1 MHKFKSGLLSLVI
14 LCVCTAPLGFAATKK
29 VSKAPKKTTAGKV
42 VPAKK
47 GKSAAPVAKQKTGQ
61 KAGPKQKA
69 NVKEA
74 RNGKNSK
81 NSKNSKIVTA
91 RSGKIVSR
99 KFVMHDRR
107 TSHGKAYVGIRR
119 VSLRPAPPIITR
131 FSAGDLAGL
140 KNTPDP
146 LALRSNAA
154 LIVDESKL
162 EILFEKNANIALP
175 MASVTKLMTALVVV
189 ESMQDMNETLE
200 ITHEDVDT
208 LKHTGSRLRVGTRM
222 TRGNLLHL
230 ALMSSENRAAAA
242 LGRNYPGGLKAFVS
256 AMNIKAQVL
265 GMSDSVY
272 VDSSGLSSGNI
283 ASARDLAKLVMAAS
297 QYPILRK
304 YSTDTHY
311 SVDDGLHQL
320 QYGSTNALVH
330 NPNWQIQLQK
340 TGYISEAGQ
349 CLVMKAIIDGR
360 PIVMVFLDSKGKGSR
375 IADAQR
381 IRSWLTQPT
390 QQIAS
395 NEPNV

>member
-14 LCVCTAPLGFAATKK
+14 LCVCIAPLGFAATKK
-29 VSKAPKKTTAGKV
+29 VGKAPKKATAAKV
-42 VPAKK
+42 APAKK
-47 GKSAAPVAKQKTGQ
+47 KGKTIPVAKQKTGT
-61 KAGPKQKA
+61 KQKTI
-69 NVKEA
+69 A
-74 RNGKNSK
+74 RLDKNGKNK
-81 NSKNSKIVTA
+81 KIVSA
-91 RSGKIVSR
+91 RSNRIVSR
-99 KFVMHDRR
+99 KLVMHDRR
-107 TSHGKAYVGIRR
+107 TSHGKAHIGIRR
-119 VSLRPAPPIITR
+119 VSLRAAPPIIR

-146 LALRSNAA
+146 LSLRSNAA

-189 ESMQDMNETLE
+189 ESQQDMNEMLE
-200 ITHEDVDT
+200 ITQDDVDT
-208 LKHTGSRLRVGTRM
+208 LKHTSSRLRVGTRM

-265 GMSDSVY
+265 GMSDSYY
-272 VDSSGLSSGNI
+272 VDSSGLSSGNV

-304 YSTDTHY
+304 YSTDTHF
-311 SVDDGLHQL
+311 SIDDGLRQL
-320 QYGSTNALVH
+320 EYGSTNALVH

-381 IRSWLTQPT
+381 IRNWLTQSD
-390 QQIAS
+390 QQLAS

>member
-1 MHKFKSGLLSLVI
+1 MHKIKSGLLSLVI
-14 LCVCTAPLGFAATKK
+14 LCVCIAPLGFAATKK
-29 VSKAPKKTTAGKV
+29 VNKTPKKTTSAKV
-42 VPAKK
+42 TPARTK
-47 GKSAAPVAKQKTGQ
+47 GKATPVAKQKTSQ
-61 KAGPKQKA
+61 KAGTKQKA
-69 NVKEA
+69 SVKET
-74 RNGKNSK
+74 RNSK
-81 NSKNSKIVTA
+81 NKKIVTS
-91 RSGKIVSR
+91 RSGKIVS
-99 KFVMHDRR
+99 KKLVMHDRR
-107 TSHGKAYVGIRR
+107 SSHGKAYLRR

-140 KNTPDP
+140 KNTPDA
-146 LALRSNAA
+146 LSLRSNAA

-189 ESMQDMNETLE
+189 ESMQDMNEMLE
-200 ITHEDVDT
+200 ITQDDVDK

-222 TRGNLLHL
+222 SRGSLLHL

-256 AMNIKAQVL
+256 AMNIKAQIL
-265 GMSDSVY
+265 GMSDSYY
-272 VDSSGLSSGNI
+272 VDASGLSSGNI

-320 QYGSTNALVH
+320 QYGTTNALVH

-349 CLVMKAIIDGR
+349 CLVMKAIINGR

-381 IRSWLTQPT
+381 IRSWLTQSPD
-390 QQIAS
+390 QQLAS
-395 NEPNV
+395 NEPHV

>member
-1 MHKFKSGLLSLVI
+1 MHKIKSGLLSLVI
-14 LCVCTAPLGFAATKK
+14 LCICIAPLGFAAAKK
-29 VSKAPKKTTAGKV
+29 VNKTPKKAASV
-42 VPAKK
+42 RIAPAQKK
-47 GKSAAPVAKQKTGQ
+47 GKATAPVAGQKTGRKAGTKQKT
-61 KAGPKQKA
+61 
-69 NVKEA
+69 NIREA
-74 RNGKNSK
+74 RSSK
-81 NSKNSKIVTA
+81 SSQNRKIVTV

-99 KFVMHDRR
+99 KLAMHDRR
-107 TSHGKAYVGIRR
+107 RSHGKAYGIRR
-119 VSLRPAPPIITR
+119 VSLRSVPRLIPR

-140 KNTPDP
+140 QNTPDP
-146 LALRSNAA
+146 LSLRSNAA
-154 LIVDESKL
+154 LIVDESRL

-189 ESMQDMNETLE
+189 ESMQDMNEILE
-200 ITHEDVDT
+200 ITQDDVDT

-222 TRGNLLHL
+222 SRGNLLHL

-256 AMNIKAQVL
+256 AMNMKAQVL
-265 GMSDSVY
+265 GMSDSYY

-304 YSTDTHY
+304 YSTDTHH
-311 SVDDGLHQL
+311 SVDDGLHEL

-360 PIVMVFLDSKGKGSR
+360 PIVMIFLDSKGKGSR
-375 IADAQR
+375 IADAQK
-381 IRSWLTQPT
+381 IRNWLTQSPD

>member
-14 LCVCTAPLGFAATKK
+14 LCVCIAPLGFAATKK
-29 VSKAPKKTTAGKV
+29 VNKTPKKTTAAKV
-42 VPAKK
+42 APARSK
-47 GKSAAPVAKQKTGQ
+47 GKAAPVAKKKTGTRQKTNV
-61 KAGPKQKA
+61 KQKTVA
-69 NVKEA
+69 KQD
-74 RNGKNSK
+74 KNK
-81 NSKNSKIVTA
+81 KIVSA
-91 RSGKIVSR
+91 RSGKIVS
-99 KFVMHDRR
+99 KKLVMHDRR
-107 TSHGKAYVGIRR
+107 GSHAKAYIRR

-146 LALRSNAA
+146 LSLRSNAA

-189 ESMQDMNETLE
+189 ESMQDMNEILE
-200 ITHEDVDT
+200 ITQEDVDT

-222 TRGNLLHL
+222 SRGNLLHL

-242 LGRNYPGGLKAFVS
+242 LGRNYPGGLKGFVS

-265 GMSDSVY
+265 GMSDSNY
-272 VDSSGLSSGNI
+272 VDSSGLSSGNV

-381 IRSWLTQPT
+381 IRNWLTQ
-390 QQIAS
+390 QQPSIDQQLAR

>member
-42 VPAKK
+42 APAKK

-74 RNGKNSK
+74 RNGK

>member
-1 MHKFKSGLLSLVI
+1 MHKIKSGLLSLVI

-29 VSKAPKKTTAGKV
+29 VSKTPKKTTAAKV
-42 VPAKK
+42 APATQK
-47 GKSAAPVAKQKTGQ
+47 GKTAPVAKQK
-61 KAGPKQKA
+61 AGAKQKT
-69 NVKEA
+69 VA
-74 RNGKNSK
+74 RQDKNGKNK
-81 NSKNSKIVTA
+81 KIVTA
-91 RSGKIVSR
+91 RSNKIISK

-107 TSHGKAYVGIRR
+107 TSHGKAQIGIRR
-119 VSLRPAPPIITR
+119 VSLRAAPPIITR

-146 LALRSNAA
+146 LSLRSNAA

-162 EILFEKNANIALP
+162 EILFEKNSNIALP

-189 ESMQDMNETLE
+189 ESMQDMNEILE
-200 ITHEDVDT
+200 ITQDDVDT
-208 LKHTGSRLRVGTRM
+208 LKHTSSRLRVGTRM
-222 TRGNLLHL
+222 SRGNLLHL

-242 LGRNYPGGLKAFVS
+242 LGRNYPGGLKSFIT
-256 AMNIKAQVL
+256 AMNIKAQIL
-265 GMSDSVY
+265 GMSDSYY
-272 VDSSGLSSGNI
+272 VDSSGLSSGNV

-297 QYPILRK
+297 HYPILRK

-311 SVDDGLHQL
+311 SVDDGLHQI

-349 CLVMKAIIDGR
+349 CLVMKAIINGR

-381 IRSWLTQPT
+381 IRSWLTQSD
-390 QQIAS
+390 QQLAS

>member
-29 VSKAPKKTTAGKV
+29 VNKTPKKTTTAKV
-42 VPAKK
+42 APARKK
-47 GKSAAPVAKQKTGQ
+47 GKIAAPVAKQKTGQ
-61 KAGPKQKA
+61 KAVSKQKA

-74 RNGKNSK
+74 RNSTSK
-81 NSKNSKIVTA
+81 KIVTA
-91 RSGKIVSR
+91 RSGKIVS
-99 KFVMHDRR
+99 KKLVMHDRR
-107 TSHGKAYVGIRR
+107 GSHGKAYIRR

-146 LALRSNAA
+146 LSLRSNAA

-189 ESMQDMNETLE
+189 ESMQDMNEILE
-200 ITHEDVDT
+200 ITQDDVDM
-208 LKHTGSRLRVGTRM
+208 LKHTGSRLKVGTRM
-222 TRGNLLHL
+222 SRGNLLHL

-242 LGRNYPGGLKAFVS
+242 LGRNYPGGLKGFVS

-265 GMSDSVY
+265 GMSDSNY
-272 VDSSGLSSGNI
+272 VDSSGLSSGNV

-381 IRSWLTQPT
+381 IRNWLTRQQQPSID
-390 QQIAS
+390 QQLAR

>member
-29 VSKAPKKTTAGKV
+29 VSKAPKKTTASKV
-42 VPAKK
+42 APAKK

-74 RNGKNSK
+74 RNG
-81 NSKNSKIVTA
+81 KNSKIVTA

>member
-1 MHKFKSGLLSLVI
+1 MHKIKSGLLSLVI
-14 LCVCTAPLGFAATKK
+14 LCVCIAPLGFAATKK
-29 VSKAPKKTTAGKV
+29 VDKAPKKTPAAKAAPAG
-42 VPAKK
+42 KK
-47 GKSAAPVAKQKTGQ
+47 GKAAAPVAKQKATV
-61 KAGPKQKA
+61 KAAQ
-69 NVKEA
+69 
-74 RNGKNSK
+74 NGKK
-81 NSKNSKIVTA
+81 SKNSKIVTA

-99 KFVMHDRR
+99 KLVTYDRR
-107 TSHGKAYVGIRR
+107 SSHGKAYVGIRR
-119 VSLRPAPPIITR
+119 VSLRPAPSIIPR

-146 LALRSNAA
+146 LSLRSNAA
-154 LIVDESKL
+154 LILDESKL

-189 ESMQDMNETLE
+189 ESMQDMNEILE
-200 ITHEDVDT
+200 ITQEDVDT

-222 TRGNLLHL
+222 SRGSLLHL

-256 AMNIKAQVL
+256 SMNIKAQIL
-265 GMSDSVY
+265 GMSDSYY

-349 CLVMKAIIDGR
+349 CLVMKAIINGR

-381 IRSWLTQPT
+381 IRNWLTQSPN
-390 QQIAS
+390 QQYAS
-395 NEPNV
+395 NDPSV

>member
-1 MHKFKSGLLSLVI
+1 MS
-14 LCVCTAPLGFAATKK
+14 CTAPLGFAATKK
-29 VSKAPKKTTAGKV
+29 VNKTPKKTTTAKV
-42 VPAKK
+42 APARKK
-47 GKSAAPVAKQKTGQ
+47 GKIAAPVAKQKTGQ
-61 KAGPKQKA
+61 QAVSKQKA

-74 RNGKNSK
+74 RNSK
-81 NSKNSKIVTA
+81 SKKIVTA
-91 RSGKIVSR
+91 RSGKIVS
-99 KFVMHDRR
+99 KKLVMHHRR
-107 TSHGKAYVGIRR
+107 GSRWKSLYKTCFPETCASYHHPFFGRR
-119 VSLRPAPPIITR
+119 SRWP
-131 FSAGDLAGL
+131 

-146 LALRSNAA
+146 LSLRSNAA

-189 ESMQDMNETLE
+189 ESMQDMNEILE
-200 ITHEDVDT
+200 ITQDDVDM
-208 LKHTGSRLRVGTRM
+208 LKHTGSRLKVGTRM
-222 TRGNLLHL
+222 SRGNLLHL

-242 LGRNYPGGLKAFVS
+242 LGRNYPGGLKGFVS

-265 GMSDSVY
+265 GMSDSNY
-272 VDSSGLSSGNI
+272 VDSSGLSSGNV

-381 IRSWLTQPT
+381 IRNWLTRQQQPSID
-390 QQIAS
+390 QQLAR